1 MKLPLLLTYKNS
13 IKNTDSLRKKIYHL
27 CGICNSDYRP
37 QRSCGQG
44 NIFTPVCHSVHRG
57 GVSASVHAGIPHP
70 PSRHPLEQTPPQSR
84 HPPRVDTPPSR
95 HPHQSRHPPE
105 QTCPPPPR
113 ADMSPQADIPPEQ
126 TPP

>member
-57 GVSASVHAGIPHP
+57 VSALVHAGIPH
-70 PSRHPLEQTPPQSR
+70 T
-84 HPPRVDTPPSR
+84 
-95 HPHQSRHPPE
+95 
-105 QTCPPPPR
+105 
-113 ADMSPQADIPPEQ
+113 PEQ
-126 TPP
+126 TPPWNRHPLRADTPLE